1 MKTIS
6 VDICSVSDNLLCYIT
21 NQMAI
26 PDLELDNGNEIDPL
40 IEQETTWTRMDK
52 LLLVFAS
59 VVNLGD
65 GIEIYLPGSFD

>member
-1 MKTIS
+1 
-6 VDICSVSDNLLCYIT
+6 
-21 NQMAI
+21 MAI